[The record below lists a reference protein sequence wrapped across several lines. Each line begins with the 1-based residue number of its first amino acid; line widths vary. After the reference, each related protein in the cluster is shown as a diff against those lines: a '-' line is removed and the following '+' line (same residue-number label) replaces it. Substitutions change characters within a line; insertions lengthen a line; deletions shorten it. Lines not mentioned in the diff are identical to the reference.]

1 MEVKNTPI
9 QQQSFVECSY
19 EKATVFKLNDK
30 VFSIHGQTASK
41 TSTGVSLR
49 MQFDRWADFDLQDFQ
64 IIGIKCFE
72 VEQEKPIEFV
82 GEVISLNLSVS
93 LKLSGRHMD
102 SELYIKAPPGS
113 KGKKFRCVEIDDK
126 DWHKPLTYHIHYN
139 NRRGDPQFE
148 PYFYIKDSNGY
159 IHPEKFKSSEDA
171 QKMIDIWNY

>member
-82 GEVISLNLSVS
+82 GEVVSLN
-93 LKLSGRHMD
+93 LSGRHMG
-102 SELYIKAPPGS
+102 SKLHIEAPPGS
-113 KGKKFRCVEIDDK
+113 KDKKFRCVEIDDK
-126 DWHKPLTYHIHYN
+126 DWHTPLTYHIHYN

>member
-1 MEVKNTPI
+1 MKKKIAPL

-64 IIGIKCFE
+64 IIGIECFE

-82 GEVISLNLSVS
+82 GEVVS
-93 LKLSGRHMD
+93 GNHMD

-113 KGKKFRCVEIDDK
+113 KDKKFRCVEIDDK

-139 NRRGDPQFE
+139 NRRGDPNYE
-148 PYFYIKDSNGY
+148 PYYYIKDSNGY
-159 IHPEKFKSSEDA
+159 IHPEKFKSLAEA
-171 QKMIDIWNY
+171 QIVIDIWNY

>member
-1 MEVKNTPI
+1 MVMKKKIAPL
-9 QQQSFVECSY
+9 QQQSFVECNY

-64 IIGIKCFE
+64 IIGIECFE

-82 GEVISLNLSVS
+82 GEVVS
-93 LKLSGRHMD
+93 GSHMD

-113 KGKKFRCVEIDDK
+113 KDKKFRCVEIDDK

-139 NRRGDPQFE
+139 NRRGDPNYE
-148 PYFYIKDSNGY
+148 PYYYIKDSNGFDY
-159 IHPEKFKSSEDA
+159 PQRFKTEEDA

>member
-1 MEVKNTPI
+1 MVMKKKIAPL
-9 QQQSFVECSY
+9 QQQSFVECNY

-64 IIGIKCFE
+64 IIGIECFE

-82 GEVISLNLSVS
+82 GEVVS
-93 LKLSGRHMD
+93 GNHMD

-139 NRRGDPQFE
+139 NRRGDPNYE
-148 PYFYIKDSNGY
+148 PYYYIKDSNGY
-159 IHPEKFKSSEDA
+159 IHPEKFKSLEEA
-171 QKMIDIWNY
+171 KK

>member
-1 MEVKNTPI
+1 MKKKIAPL

-64 IIGIKCFE
+64 IIGIECFE

-82 GEVISLNLSVS
+82 GEVVS
-93 LKLSGRHMD
+93 GNHMD

-139 NRRGDPQFE
+139 NRRGDPNYE
-148 PYFYIKDSNGY
+148 PYYYIKDSNGY
-159 IHPEKFKSSEDA
+159 IHPEKFKSLAEA
-171 QKMIDIWNY
+171 QIVIDIWNY

>member
-1 MEVKNTPI
+1 MVMKKKIAPL

-82 GEVISLNLSVS
+82 GEVVS
-93 LKLSGRHMD
+93 GNHMD
-102 SELYIKAPPGS
+102 SELYIKAPPDS

-139 NRRGDPQFE
+139 NRRGDPNYE
-148 PYFYIKDSNGY
+148 PYYYIKDSNGY
-159 IHPEKFKSSEDA
+159 IHPEKFKSLEEA

>member
-1 MEVKNTPI
+1 MVMKKKIAPL
-9 QQQSFVECSY
+9 QQQSFVECNY

-64 IIGIKCFE
+64 IIGIECFE

-82 GEVISLNLSVS
+82 GEVVS
-93 LKLSGRHMD
+93 GNHMD

-139 NRRGDPQFE
+139 NRRGDPNYE
-148 PYFYIKDSNGY
+148 PYYYIKDSNGY
-159 IHPEKFKSSEDA
+159 IHPEKFKSLAEA
-171 QKMIDIWNY
+171 QIVIDIWNY